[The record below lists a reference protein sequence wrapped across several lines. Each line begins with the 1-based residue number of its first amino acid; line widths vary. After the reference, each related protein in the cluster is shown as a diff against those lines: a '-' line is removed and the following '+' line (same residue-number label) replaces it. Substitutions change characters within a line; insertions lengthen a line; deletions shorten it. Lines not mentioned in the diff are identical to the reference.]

1 MLTRRSG
8 ERFTANIWPGFVDA
22 MTAILLI
29 LMFILSIFMIIQS
42 ILRDTISVQEIEL
55 SEQEVEL
62 SELGNDLKSL
72 SDQLGLLRNEKASL
86 ETSFSQQSNELKS
99 REKELNQKIS
109 LLLELRKEMDIATK
123 EIKDFELQ
131 VASLI
136 TKRLELS
143 NQLKIEKNNLS
154 SEVSKKEAAEL
165 ALARARKQINKKIK
179 EEKIMA
185 ATNDALELLVKKLKY
200 ENQIQLSEKKDISGK
215 LESSEIALSESRERL
230 DRVSKDLTDAEKR
243 RLLEQFAIKNLK
255 ESLANNKEEL
265 AILTLALEEERK
277 NAMETL
283 KLLAASREANTLLE
297 NRSESLEKKLVDKEA
312 IMQTRDLALR
322 EARLRLSA
330 EEEKTKASRDEVA
343 RLTLQASGLNEKLD
357 QLTSIL
363 DDTIKKDYSNN
374 VEIQALG
381 AKLNAALA
389 RVASEQRVRA
399 QLEEKERKRLENE
412 TKNLREYRSE
422 FFGRL
427 KKILGEVDGIDV
439 VGDRFVFSSEVL
451 FDKGSAVLGFKGQE
465 QLDQISRVLKD
476 ISIMIPEDI
485 NWILRVDGH
494 TDITPVSDSSNFG
507 DNWELSQ
514 ARSLSVVRYMIKSQ
528 NIDPKRL
535 SAAGFGEHQPI
546 SFSDSSEALAKNRR
560 IEFKLTER

>member
-42 ILRDTISVQEIEL
+42 ILRDTISIQEIEL

-72 SDQLGLLRNEKASL
+72 SDQLGLLRREKTSL
-86 ETSFSQQSNELKS
+86 ETSFSQKSNELKS

-143 NQLKIEKNNLS
+143 NQLKIEKDNLS

-165 ALARARKQINKKIK
+165 ALASARKQINKKIK
-179 EEKIMA
+179 EEKIMK
-185 ATNDALELLVKKLKY
+185 ATNEALELLVKKLKY
-200 ENQIQLSEKKDISGK
+200 ENQIQLAEKKDILGK
-215 LESSEIALSESRERL
+215 LETREIALSESRERL
-230 DRVSKDLTDAEKR
+230 DKVSKDLTDAEKR
-243 RLLEQFAIKNLK
+243 RLLEQFAIKKLK

-283 KLLAASREANTLLE
+283 KLLAASREAQALLE
-297 NRSESLEKKLVDKEA
+297 KRSERLEKRLVDNETIVQA
-312 IMQTRDLALR
+312 RDLALR

-330 EEEKTKASRDEVA
+330 EEEKTKASREEVA
-343 RLTLQASGLNEKLD
+343 RLTLQASGLSEKLD

-363 DDTIKKDYSNN
+363 DETIKKDYSNN

-389 RVASEQRVRA
+389 KVASEQRVRA
-399 QLEEKERKRLENE
+399 QLEEKERKRLESE
-412 TKNLREYRSE
+412 AKNLREYRSE

-427 KKILGEVDGIDV
+427 KKILGEVEGIDV

-451 FDKGSAVLGFKGQE
+451 FDKGSADLGFKGQE

-476 ISIMIPEDI
+476 ISLIIPEDI

-494 TDITPVSDSSNFG
+494 TDITPVSETSNFG

-528 NIDPKRL
+528 DIDPKRL

-546 SFSDSSEALAKNRR
+546 SFSDSNEALAKNRR

>member
-72 SDQLGLLRNEKASL
+72 SDQLGLLRSEKTSL
-86 ETSFSQQSNELKS
+86 EASFSQQSNELKS

-143 NQLKIEKNNLS
+143 NQLKIEKDNLS

-185 ATNDALELLVKKLKY
+185 ATNEALELLIKKLKY
-200 ENQIQLSEKKDISGK
+200 ENQIQLSEKKDILGK
-215 LESSEIALSESRERL
+215 LETSEIALSESRERL
-230 DRVSKDLTDAEKR
+230 DKVSKDLTDAEKR

-283 KLLAASREANTLLE
+283 KLLAASREAKALLE
-297 NRSESLEKKLVDKEA
+297 KRSETLEKRLVDNA
-312 IMQTRDLALR
+312 TIMQTRDLALR

-330 EEEKTKASRDEVA
+330 EEEKTKASREEVA
-343 RLTLQASGLNEKLD
+343 RLTLQASDLSEKLD

-363 DDTIKKDYSNN
+363 DETIKKDYSNN

-389 RVASEQRVRA
+389 KVASEQRVRA
-399 QLEEKERKRLENE
+399 QLEEKERKRLESE
-412 TKNLREYRSE
+412 AKNLREYRSE

-427 KKILGEVDGIDV
+427 KKILGEVEGIDV

-451 FDKGSAVLGFKGQE
+451 FDKGSADLGFKGKE

-476 ISIMIPEDI
+476 ISLIIPEDI

-494 TDITPVSDSSNFG
+494 TDITPVSESSNFG

-528 NIDPKRL
+528 DIDPKRL

-546 SFSDSSEALAKNRR
+546 SFSDSNEALAKNRR

>member
-72 SDQLGLLRNEKASL
+72 SDQLGLLRSEKTSL
-86 ETSFSQQSNELKS
+86 EASFSQQSNELKS

-143 NQLKIEKNNLS
+143 NQLKTEKDNLS

-185 ATNDALELLVKKLKY
+185 ATNEALELLIKKLKY
-200 ENQIQLSEKKDISGK
+200 ENQIQLSEKKDILGK
-215 LESSEIALSESRERL
+215 LETSEIALSESRERL
-230 DRVSKDLTDAEKR
+230 DKVSKDLTDAEKR

-255 ESLANNKEEL
+255 ESLATNKEEL

-283 KLLAASREANTLLE
+283 KLLAASREAKALLE
-297 NRSESLEKKLVDKEA
+297 KRSERLEKRLVDNET

-330 EEEKTKASRDEVA
+330 EEEKTKASREEVA
-343 RLTLQASGLNEKLD
+343 RLTLQASGLSEKLD

-363 DDTIKKDYSNN
+363 DETIKKDYSNN

-389 RVASEQRVRA
+389 KVASEQRVRA
-399 QLEEKERKRLENE
+399 QLEEKERKRLESE
-412 TKNLREYRSE
+412 AKNLREYRSE

-427 KKILGEVDGIDV
+427 KKILGEVEGIDV

-451 FDKGSAVLGFKGQE
+451 FDKGSADLGFKGQE

-476 ISIMIPEDI
+476 ISLIIPEDI

-494 TDITPVSDSSNFG
+494 TDITPVSESSNFG

-528 NIDPKRL
+528 DIDPKRL

-546 SFSDSSEALAKNRR
+546 SFSDSNDALAKNRR

>member
-1 MLTRRSG
+1 MLTRRTG

-42 ILRDTISVQEIEL
+42 ILRDTISVQELEL
-55 SEQEVEL
+55 NEQEIEL
-62 SELGNDLKSL
+62 SELGNDLQSL
-72 SDQLGLLRNEKASL
+72 SDQLGLLKTEKADLEFSFSKQTNQLKLRENELNEKI
-86 ETSFSQQSNELKS
+86 N
-99 REKELNQKIS
+99 
-109 LLLELRKEMDIATK
+109 LLIELRKEMNIATK

-136 TKRLELS
+136 TKRLELT
-143 NQLKIEKNNLS
+143 NKLKSEKDNLR
-154 SEVSKKEAAEL
+154 SEISKKEAAKL
-165 ALARARKQINKKIK
+165 ALAKAREEISEKVK

-185 ATNDALELLVKKLKY
+185 ATNEALELLIEKLKS
-200 ENQIQLSEKKDISGK
+200 ENQAQLSKNEETLIK
-215 LESSEIALSESRERL
+215 LENAEDSLSDSRDKL
-230 DRVSKDLTDAEKR
+230 DRVSKDLTDTEKR

-277 NAMETL
+277 NAIETL
-283 KLLAASREANTLLE
+283 KLLAASREAKKLLK
-297 NRSESLEKKLVDKEA
+297 NRSDSLEKRLIDKDTIIETKA
-312 IMQTRDLALR
+312 LALR
-322 EARLRLSA
+322 EARLRLTV
-330 EEEKTKASRDEVA
+330 EEEKTKASREEVA
-343 RLTLQASGLNEKLD
+343 RLTLQASGLKEKLD
-357 QLTSIL
+357 DLSSIL
-363 DDTIKKDYSNN
+363 DETIKKDFSNN

-389 RVASEQRVRA
+389 KVASEQRVRA
-399 QLEEKERKRLENE
+399 QLEEKERKRLEKE
-412 TKNLREYRSE
+412 TRNLREYRSE

-427 KKILGEVDGIDV
+427 RKILGEVKGIDI

-451 FDKGSAVLGFKGQE
+451 FDKGSADLGSNGRE
-465 QLDQISRVLKD
+465 QLDRISSVLKD
-476 ISIMIPEDI
+476 ISIMIPKDI

-494 TDITPVSDSSNFG
+494 TDITPVSTTSVFS

-514 ARSLSVVRYMIKSQ
+514 ARSLSVVRYMIDSHEI
-528 NIDPKRL
+528 NPRRL

-546 SFSDSSEALAKNRR
+546 SFSNAKEGLAKNRR

>member
-72 SDQLGLLRNEKASL
+72 SDQLGLLRSEKTSL
-86 ETSFSQQSNELKS
+86 EASFSQQSNELKS

-143 NQLKIEKNNLS
+143 NQLKVEKDNLS

-185 ATNDALELLVKKLKY
+185 ATNEALELLIKKLKY
-200 ENQIQLSEKKDISGK
+200 ENQIQLSEKKDILGK
-215 LESSEIALSESRERL
+215 LETSEIALSESRERL
-230 DRVSKDLTDAEKR
+230 DKVSKDLTDAEKR

-283 KLLAASREANTLLE
+283 KLLAASREAKALLE
-297 NRSESLEKKLVDKEA
+297 KRSERLEKRLVDSET

-330 EEEKTKASRDEVA
+330 EEEKTKASREEVA
-343 RLTLQASGLNEKLD
+343 RLTLQASDLSEKLD

-363 DDTIKKDYSNN
+363 DETIKKDYSNN

-389 RVASEQRVRA
+389 KVASEQRVRA
-399 QLEEKERKRLENE
+399 QLEEKERKRLESE
-412 TKNLREYRSE
+412 AKNLREYRSE

-427 KKILGEVDGIDV
+427 KKILGDVEGIDV

-451 FDKGSAVLGFKGQE
+451 FDKGSADLGLKGQD

-476 ISIMIPEDI
+476 ISLIIPEDI

-494 TDITPVSDSSNFG
+494 TDITPVSESSNFG

-528 NIDPKRL
+528 DIDPKRL

-546 SFSDSSEALAKNRR
+546 SFSDSNEALAKNRR

>member
-42 ILRDTISVQEIEL
+42 ILRDTISIQEIEL

-72 SDQLGLLRNEKASL
+72 SDQLGLLRREKTSL
-86 ETSFSQQSNELKS
+86 ETSFSQKSNELKS

-143 NQLKIEKNNLS
+143 NQLKIEKDNLS

-185 ATNDALELLVKKLKY
+185 ATNEALELLVKKLKY
-200 ENQIQLSEKKDISGK
+200 ENQIQSSEKKDILGK
-215 LESSEIALSESRERL
+215 LKTSEIALSESRERL
-230 DRVSKDLTDAEKR
+230 DKVSKDLTDAEKR
-243 RLLEQFAIKNLK
+243 RLLEQFAIKKLK

-283 KLLAASREANTLLE
+283 KLLAASREAKALLE
-297 NRSESLEKKLVDKEA
+297 KRSERLEKRLLDNET

-330 EEEKTKASRDEVA
+330 EEEKTKASREEVA
-343 RLTLQASGLNEKLD
+343 RLTLQASGLSEKLD
-357 QLTSIL
+357 QLTSLL
-363 DDTIKKDYSNN
+363 DETIKKDYSNN

-389 RVASEQRVRA
+389 QVASEQRVRA
-399 QLEEKERKRLENE
+399 QLEEKERKRLESE
-412 TKNLREYRSE
+412 AKNLREYRSE

-427 KKILGEVDGIDV
+427 KKILGEVEGIDV

-451 FDKGSAVLGFKGQE
+451 FDKGSADLGFKGQE

-476 ISIMIPEDI
+476 ISLIIPEDI

-494 TDITPVSDSSNFG
+494 TDITPVSESSNFG

-514 ARSLSVVRYMIKSQ
+514 ARSLSVVKYMIKSQ
-528 NIDPKRL
+528 DIDPKRL

-546 SFSDSSEALAKNRR
+546 SFSDSNEALAKNRR